1 MATHV
6 LLIEADSIARQE
18 LTLALQSNGYLVYG
32 AVSGAEALHF
42 LTTQPI
48 DIVVAEPHLPDIL
61 APESFIATIKKNKPT
76 VLLFIQTSQ
85 ARVESVIAALNARAL
100 AYFLKPYPYETLLG
114 LIAQEVGER
123 EKHYRQQLL
132 LDTIMS
138 EAAQFQER
146 CKTPL
151 TMVRE
156 AIHIGHLQIDRYRH
170 QVSFQDQLVP
180 TTATQYK
187 LLCCLAERPGHTISG
202 AEIVLRTHGLQI
214 RNEEALLLLKAHIR
228 NLRRKIPPS
237 YLVNIRGFGYQLTA
251 PHNTYSQF
259 RQK

>member
-6 LLIEADSIARQE
+6 LVVEADFIAREE
-18 LTLALQSNGYLVYG
+18 LNLALQNDGHLVYG
-32 AVSGAEALHF
+32 AATGAEALHC
-42 LTTQPI
+42 LVTHPV

-61 APESFIATIKKNKPT
+61 DPEAFIATIKNNKPT
-76 VLLFIQTSQ
+76 VSLFIQTSH
-85 ARVESVIAALNARAL
+85 ARAESAIAALNARAL
-100 AYFLKPYPYETLLG
+100 AYLIKPYPCETLLS
-114 LIAQEVGER
+114 LITEEVCER
-123 EKHYRQQLL
+123 EKRYRQQLL

-138 EAAQFQER
+138 EAAQLHEHY
-146 CKTPL
+146 KTPL
-151 TMVRE
+151 TLVRE
-156 AIHIGHLQIDRYRH
+156 AISIGHLQIDRYRH

-214 RNEEALLLLKAHIR
+214 RNEEALLLLKAHVR

-237 YLVNIRGFGYQLTA
+237 YLVNIRGFGYQLTE
-251 PHNTYSQF
+251 PHNTYM
-259 RQK
+259 